1 MRTAGQ
7 TPARA
12 SGEGKRESPEKTRD
26 PYAALRFK
34 AYRSFIGASFLFTI
48 ALLIQEVALGYELY
62 RLTRDPLA
70 LGLTGLAEVIPF
82 ISLSLFGGHLAD
94 RASKR
99 KIIRTSVAFISAG
112 SLLLHLFARGSE
124 SGLVSTSLLVGV
136 IYSTVFLIGVC
147 RAFQS
152 PAASSLRA
160 FLVPITVYENA
171 ATWNSSAFQTGSVV
185 GPAIGG
191 FLYAWLG
198 FSNTLLFVVG
208 LFILAVALYSRTG
221 DRVGSESG
229 GNLAQSVREGIGFV
243 WRTKPILYA
252 ISLDL
257 FSVLFGGVVAILP
270 IYAQDILKVGS
281 EGLGILRAAPSAGAV
296 ITLVILSHAS
306 PMRNAWRNLLGA
318 VAGFGVSIL
327 VFAVSPWM
335 ALSVAALFFSGAF
348 DSVSVVI
355 RQTLLQLR
363 TPDDKRGRVM
373 AVNGIFVS
381 SSNELG
387 AFESGFAARLMG
399 VVPSAVFGGAMTLL
413 IVAWVAR
420 RTRELFRTPV

>member
-1 MRTAGQ
+1 VSTAGQ
-7 TPARA
+7 TTTRA
-12 SGEGKRESPEKTRD
+12 SDEAKGDSVQEGRD

-62 RLTRDPLA
+62 RLTHDPLA

-99 KIIRTSVAFISAG
+99 KIIRMSVAFIAAG
-112 SLLLHLFARGSE
+112 SLLLHLFARGAE
-124 SGLVSTSLLVGV
+124 AGLVPTSLLVGV

-198 FSNTLLFVVG
+198 FSNTLLVVVG
-208 LFILAVALYSRTG
+208 LFVLAVALFSRTG
-221 DRVGSESG
+221 DRPGSQSG

-296 ITLVILSHAS
+296 ITLVILSHTS
-306 PMRNAWRNLLGA
+306 PMQNAWRNLLVA

-413 IVAWVAR
+413 IVTWVAH
-420 RTRELFRTPV
+420 RTRDLFRTPV